1 MKNIFIWGV
10 VVAAVVIGGYW
21 YVEKSKSIDSAMTQE
36 GSDMGSYAYMCEG
49 GVEFTMSPSSD
60 VSTIKITPG
69 ANATFGEAT
78 LAATQSTA
86 GARFEGGG
94 IVFVGAGEEV
104 QLTTDGRTMV
114 CNPKPNPDMAPW
126 NWGDAG
132 EGGGSVKQDTSLIV
146 SESIVGK
153 WQSSEDTKF
162 VREFKADGA
171 VVDWYDGKTVSTG
184 LWVAYTKAN
193 APKMV
198 AFPIDVDAVYLQL
211 TMKGTQADTLDFKI
225 TKLTPES
232 LELIYMTRGGALT
245 FKHIQ

>member
-1 MKNIFIWGV
+1 
-10 VVAAVVIGGYW
+10 
-21 YVEKSKSIDSAMTQE
+21 
-36 GSDMGSYAYMCEG
+36 MGSYAYMCEG

-60 VSTIKITPG
+60 VTTIKMTPG
-69 ANATFGEAT
+69 VNATFGETT

-94 IVFVGAGEEV
+94 MVFIGAGEEV
-104 QLTTDGRTMV
+104 QLTTGGRTMV
-114 CNPKPNPDMAPW
+114 CNPKPSADTAPW

-132 EGGGSVKQDTSLIV
+132 EGPGSVKQDTSLIV

-153 WQSSEDTKF
+153 WQSTTDPKSI
-162 VREFKADGA
+162 REFKDGGV

-198 AFPIDVDAVYLQL
+198 AFPIDENAVYLQL
-211 TMKGTQADTLDFKI
+211 TEKGTQADTLDFKI

-245 FKHIQ
+245 YKYIQ